1 MVIVFSNG
9 YNWAYFPFIL
19 NLKRSISVGIER
31 KNNLERFETSRLN
44 SMGTFSRSEI
54 AHVVLW
60 IHGSAVHRDFYY
72 DSSLG
77 NRLALR
83 ARYDII

>member
-1 MVIVFSNG
+1 M
-9 YNWAYFPFIL
+9 
-19 NLKRSISVGIER
+19 E
-31 KNNLERFETSRLN
+31 
-44 SMGTFSRSEI
+44 TFSRSEI

-60 IHGSAVHRDFYY
+60 IHGSAVHRNFYY
-72 DSSLG
+72 DSSLR

>member
-1 MVIVFSNG
+1 M
-9 YNWAYFPFIL
+9 
-19 NLKRSISVGIER
+19 E
-31 KNNLERFETSRLN
+31 
-44 SMGTFSRSEI
+44 TFSRSEI

-72 DSSLG
+72 DSSLR

-83 ARYDII
+83 TRYDIL